1 MPSNLGIYASQIS
14 GHLVTNSY
22 ESIQTYT
29 LGSSQSSVTFSSI
42 PSTYKH
48 LQVRILVR
56 SDRSAGTDILSVRM
70 NSDSSGIYT
79 DHLLYGDGASALTD
93 QDIGAT
99 KINLHRVASAANS
112 SNIFSAYVIDILD
125 YANTNKNKSV
135 RALGGFD
142 ANGSGRINLGAGLY
156 RSTSAISTLAFSSV
170 EYAGNWVA
178 NSSFALYGIKG

>member
-1 MPSNLGIYASQIS
+1 MSRLGIYASQITGKIS
-14 GHLVTNSY
+14 SNSY

-56 SDRSAGTDILSVRM
+56 SDRSAGTDILSLRM
-70 NSDSSGIYT
+70 NSDSSSIYT
-79 DHLLYGDGASALTD
+79 DHLIYGDGSSALTD

-99 KINLHRVASAANS
+99 KINLHRVASAANAAS
-112 SNIFSAYVIDILD
+112 IFSAYVIDVLD
-125 YANTNKNKSV
+125 YANTNKNKTV

-142 ANGSGRINLGAGLY
+142 ANGSGRINFGSGIY
-156 RSTSAISTLAFSSV
+156 RSTSAISSMAFSSV
-170 EYAGNWVA
+170 EYSGNWVA